1 MVLKKHIYI
10 NDIEMRELVN
20 NNDLRFFKHQ
30 KYLLNKMLDTNNGFY
45 VKHFTWDSN
54 ILLNDFELCNKIKHI
69 NVIKPLCY
77 FEFEDDIIDYLENTN
92 LRQYEELA
100 VIISEY
106 YDPVKE
112 NIKNKVILL
121 QIILL
126 FHHIFFNFKICFKDI
141 NIDNIYFQN
150 LDKPKNV
157 KYNFLNQSFRIQT
170 QNIVIFDDFY
180 NSFKTDD
187 QQYFNEFMD
196 KIMKKYTD
204 FRNHSDNIDCIDKL
218 NQIILFL
225 R

>member
-10 NDIEMRELVN
+10 NDVEMCELVN

-45 VKHFTWDSN
+45 VKYFTWDSN
-54 ILLNDFELCNKIKHI
+54 ILLNDFELCNKIKHVNI
-69 NVIKPLCY
+69 IKPLCY
-77 FEFEDDIIDYLENTN
+77 FEFEDDIIDFLQNTN
-92 LRQYEELA
+92 FRKNEELS

-112 NIKNKVILL
+112 NIENKFILL

-126 FHHIFFNFKICFKDI
+126 LHYIFFNFNVCFKEI
-141 NIDNIYFQN
+141 NIDNIYIKKLN
-150 LDKPKNV
+150 KPKNV

-170 QNIVIFDDFY
+170 ENIVIFDDFY
-180 NSFKTDD
+180 NSFKTND
-187 QQYFNEFMD
+187 QQYFNECIN
-196 KIMKKYTD
+196 KIMKKYSNFTS
-204 FRNHSDNIDCIDKL
+204 HCDNIDCIERL
-218 NQIILFL
+218 NQIISFL

>member
-10 NDIEMRELVN
+10 NDIEMCELVN

-45 VKHFTWDSN
+45 VKYCTWDSN

-77 FEFEDDIIDYLENTN
+77 FEFEDDIIDYLENTH
-92 LRQYEELA
+92 LRQYEELS

-112 NIKNKVILL
+112 NMENKVILL

-126 FHHIFFNFKICFKDI
+126 LHYIFSQFVNYVCYIH
-141 NIDNIYFQN
+141 
-150 LDKPKNV
+150 
-157 KYNFLNQSFRIQT
+157 T
-170 QNIVIFDDFY
+170 
-180 NSFKTDD
+180 KT
-187 QQYFNEFMD
+187 
-196 KIMKKYTD
+196 
-204 FRNHSDNIDCIDKL
+204 SSL
-218 NQIILFL
+218 
-225 R
+225 